1 MANWFMSCI
10 SNRGGVKMYKLKYYD
25 YDCREIKIPQERD
38 KIYKSSK
45 QAWWTHYNNPP
56 ISVYNEV
63 VVVKI

>member
-1 MANWFMSCI
+1 
-10 SNRGGVKMYKLKYYD
+10 MYKLKYYD